1 VVAAAASG
9 ACLLGVPG
17 TWPVAWRWALA
28 TAAGALVA
36 AGLQR
41 WLGAPAQPT
50 ALAPAAAAAAAA
62 ADPVSPV
69 AATPPGLL
77 TALGAEARFEI
88 DGQGTVQWLQALPGA
103 PPGWPELPAGP
114 GPGPLF
120 WALPGLQLSPAS
132 LATVR
137 TALEDQRDFAG
148 VVLSWSPP
156 GQRLRHVSASAVA
169 QRDVQGHY
177 LGHAGVIASLSGEAR
192 FHDLFRRIPT
202 ALIVHREG
210 RVLDANPAAV
220 ALMGQPDLHSLLKA
234 DLLALHAPGA
244 WQARTLAHWQ
254 GLEALAPGTALPA
267 CELQLRGPDERSVIV
282 QVSSVR
288 VDTDD
293 GSATLSIY
301 QDDTE
306 RRHADQAL
314 QRSEAMLSHLVATS
328 PDLITLTELATGRY
342 IMVNPRFTHITGY
355 ESSDVIGKTSL
366 EVGIWADQAQR
377 DHMVEHLK
385 HQATL
390 ENQPVTVK
398 TCAGQTVSL
407 LISAARF
414 GMEGK
419 DYLVLTGRD
428 ISAAE
433 QARLEREAI
442 LANAVMG
449 IAVTRERRFTLANP
463 RFEQMFGWPA
473 ETLAGQSGQVI
484 WPTLDDYA
492 ELGRLVALRLGA
504 GEPVDIERTV
514 MRRDGSTFLCRF
526 LAKAL
531 DPRQPA
537 HGGTIWLAEDVTE
550 RRQVEQAL
558 ATARDEAEAA
568 NRAKSAFLASTS
580 HEIRTPL
587 NALLGL
593 AHLARQPEVDPAH
606 RQHYIEQ
613 ISDSAQTLS
622 AILTD
627 ILDLSKIEAGKMH
640 LDQLAFDLHDLLA
653 SLQQAYGTLAD
664 AKGLRFQLQQDDDL
678 PQIVL
683 GDPVRLRQILSNFLF
698 NALKFTERGQ
708 VLLSARRGLGHA
720 LRFEV
725 TDTGPGIDEG
735 LQARLFSPFVQGD
748 SSITRRVG
756 GSGLGLS
763 ICRQLAELMQGGV
776 GVVSVRGQGSCFWAE
791 VPLPAAEADDL
802 DSGSSGYGTD
812 VLMGARV
819 LMVEDNSVN
828 MMIAVAMLEQWGL
841 DVSQATGGQQAIDAV
856 HRAFTAGRPFDLVLM
871 DVQMPDMS
879 GHEATAVL
887 RMHFTAEELPI
898 VALTAAALVSE
909 RNEAL
914 AAGMNDFL
922 TKPIDVQRLRHTL
935 VKILRHKYEA

>member
-1 VVAAAASG
+1 MSG
-9 ACLLGVPG
+9 AGLLGLPD
-17 TWPVAWRWALA
+17 TWPVAWRWCLA

-41 WLGAPAQPT
+41 WLGEPAERSAHAP
-50 ALAPAAAAAAAA
+50 
-62 ADPVSPV
+62 ADPVPPG
-69 AATPPGLL
+69 ADTPPGLL

-88 DGQGTVQWLQALPGA
+88 DGQGVVQLLQALPSA
-103 PPGWPELPAGP
+103 PPGWPELPVGP
-114 GPGPLF
+114 GPGPLL

-137 TALEDQRDFAG
+137 TALDHQRDFAG
-148 VVLSWSPP
+148 VVLSWTAS

-169 QRDVQGHY
+169 QRDAQGHY
-177 LGHAGVIASLSGEAR
+177 LGHAGVLASLSGEAR

-202 ALIVHREG
+202 ALVVHRQG
-210 RVLDANPAAV
+210 QVLDANPAAV
-220 ALMGQPDLHSLLKA
+220 ALFGQPDLHSLLQA
-234 DLLALHAPGA
+234 DLLALHAPGD

-254 GLEALAPGTALPA
+254 GLEALATGAALPA
-267 CELQLRGPDERSVIV
+267 CELQLCGHGERAVIV

-288 VDTDD
+288 VETDD
-293 GSATLSIY
+293 GAATLSIY

-306 RRHADQAL
+306 RHHADQAL
-314 QRSEAMLSHLVATS
+314 QRSEALLSHLVASS
-328 PDLITLTELATGRY
+328 PDVITLTELATGRY
-342 IMVNPRFTHITGY
+342 AMVNPSFTRLTGFDAA
-355 ESSDVIGKTSL
+355 EAIGKTSL
-366 EVGIWADQAQR
+366 ELNIWTSQSERAEL
-377 DHMVEHLK
+377 VEKLRQ
-385 HQATL
+385 QATVQNIPAVFNARDGSAMPML
-390 ENQPVTVK
+390 M
-398 TCAGQTVSL
+398 
-407 LISAARF
+407 SAARF
-414 GMEGK
+414 SMDGRA
-419 DYLVLTGRD
+419 YLVISARD
-428 ISAAE
+428 ISASE

-473 ETLAGQSGQVI
+473 DTLAGQSGQVI
-484 WPTLDDYA
+484 WPSLDDYA
-492 ELGRLVALRLGA
+492 ELGRLVGPRLGA
-504 GEPVDIERTV
+504 GEPVDVERTV
-514 MRRDGSTFLCRF
+514 VRRDGSTFLCRF

-531 DPRQPA
+531 DPRHPA
-537 HGGTIWLAEDVTE
+537 QGGTIWLAEDVTE

-606 RQHYIEQ
+606 RQRYIEQ

-653 SLQQAYGTLAD
+653 NLQQAYGTLAD

-698 NALKFTERGQ
+698 NALKFTEQGQ

-791 VPLPAAEADDL
+791 VPLPAGEADDL

-819 LMVEDNSVN
+819 LMVEDNGVN

-841 DVSQATGGQQAIDAV
+841 DVAQATGGQQAIDAV
-856 HRAFTAGRPFDLVLM
+856 HQAFTTGRPFDLVLM

-922 TKPIDVQRLRHTL
+922 TKPIDGQRLRHTL
-935 VKILRHKYEA
+935 VKLLRRKYDA